1 MTEMFKPS
9 RYLPYSRQK
18 ITNSDIKNINK
29 VLKSDFITQGPTILE
44 FEKKWSKWLGIR
56 YSPFVSSGSSAN
68 YISISILKV
77 LNKNKPSSEILLHSW
92 IYRNHK
98 DIKAVVHSHSKWASI
113 LSCMRI
119 SIPSFH
125 YMVAEFGGNNIK
137 CSKYAT
143 FGTEKLSKYVNEVL
157 HKRKGCLIANHDLSI
172 AVEKLSEQFYYLWIT
187 KQTKLLSDK
196 EMRKIVK
203 LFKDY
208 KAKH

>member
-1 MTEMFKPS
+1 MRFKKEIIDAS
-9 RYLPYSRQK
+9 KYLLQLQFNIGSEGNISYRQK
-18 ITNSDIKNINK
+18 NEIYITPSGIKTSNLEPKDISK
-29 VLKSDFITQGPTILE
+29 VDLNG
-44 FEKKWSKWLGIR
+44 
-56 YSPFVSSGSSAN
+56 
-68 YISISILKV
+68 KV

-98 DIKAVVHSHSKWASI
+98 DIRAVVHSHSKWASI

-143 FGTEKLSKYVNEVL
+143 FGTEKLSKYVNDVL
-157 HKRKGCLIANHDLSI
+157 HKRKGCLIANHGQVTIGCNLEEAVDLSI
-172 AVEKLSEQFYYLWIT
+172 ALEKLSEQFYYLWIT

-203 LFKDY
+203 LFEDY

>member
-1 MTEMFKPS
+1 MRFKKEIIDAS
-9 RYLPYSRQK
+9 KYLLQLQFNIGSEGNISYRQK
-18 ITNSDIKNINK
+18 NEIYITPSGIKTSNLEPKDISK
-29 VLKSDFITQGPTILE
+29 VDLNG
-44 FEKKWSKWLGIR
+44 
-56 YSPFVSSGSSAN
+56 
-68 YISISILKV
+68 KV
-77 LNKNKPSSEILLHSW
+77 LNKNKPSSEILLHTW

-98 DIKAVVHSHSKWASI
+98 DIRAVVHSHSKWASI

-143 FGTEKLSKYVNEVL
+143 FGTEKLSKYVNDVL
-157 HKRKGCLIANHDLSI
+157 HKRKGCLIANHGQVTIGCNLEEAVDLSI
-172 AVEKLSEQFYYLWIT
+172 ALEKLSEQFYYLWVT

-203 LFKDY
+203 LFEDY

>member
-1 MTEMFKPS
+1 MRFKKEIVDAS
-9 RYLPYSRQK
+9 KHLLQLQFNIGSEGNISYRQK
-18 ITNSDIKNINK
+18 NEIYITPSGIKTSNLEPKDISK
-29 VLKSDFITQGPTILE
+29 VDLNG
-44 FEKKWSKWLGIR
+44 
-56 YSPFVSSGSSAN
+56 
-68 YISISILKV
+68 KV

-92 IYRNHK
+92 IYKSHK
-98 DIKAVVHSHSKWASI
+98 DIRAVVHSHSKWASI

-157 HKRKGCLIANHDLSI
+157 HKRKGCLIANHGQVTIGCNLEEAVDLSI
-172 AVEKLSEQFYYLWIT
+172 ALEKLSEQFYYLWIT

-203 LFKDY
+203 LFEDY

>member
-1 MTEMFKPS
+1 MRFKKEIIDAS
-9 RYLPYSRQK
+9 KYLLQLQFNIGSEGNISYRQK
-18 ITNSDIKNINK
+18 NEIYITPSGIKTSNLKPKDISK
-29 VLKSDFITQGPTILE
+29 VDL
-44 FEKKWSKWLGIR
+44 
-56 YSPFVSSGSSAN
+56 SG
-68 YISISILKV
+68 KV
-77 LNKNKPSSEILLHSW
+77 LNKNKPSSEILLHSY

-98 DIKAVVHSHSKWASI
+98 DIRAIVHSQSKWASI

-125 YMVAEFGGNNIK
+125 YMEAEFGGNNVK

-143 FGTEKLSKYVNEVL
+143 FGSEKLSRYVNNVL
-157 HKRKGCLIANHDLSI
+157 HNRKGCLIANHGQVTIAKNLEEAVDLSI
-172 AVEKLSEQFYYLWIT
+172 ALEKLSEQYYYLWNSKKI
-187 KQTKLLSDK
+187 KLLSDK

>member
-1 MTEMFKPS
+1 MRFKKEIVDAS
-9 RYLPYSRQK
+9 KHLLKLQFNIGSEGNISYRQK
-18 ITNSDIKNINK
+18 NEIYITPSGIKTSNLEPKDISK
-29 VLKSDFITQGPTILE
+29 VDLNG
-44 FEKKWSKWLGIR
+44 
-56 YSPFVSSGSSAN
+56 
-68 YISISILKV
+68 KV

-98 DIKAVVHSHSKWASI
+98 DIRAVVHSHSKWASI

-143 FGTEKLSKYVNEVL
+143 FGTEKLSKYINEVL
-157 HKRKGCLIANHDLSI
+157 HKRKGCLIANHGQVTIGCNLEEAVDLSI
-172 AVEKLSEQFYYLWIT
+172 ALEKLSEQFYYLWIT

-203 LFKDY
+203 LFEDY
-208 KAKH
+208 KSKH

>member
-1 MTEMFKPS
+1 MSFKKEIIDASKYLLKLQFNIGSEGNISYRRENEIYITPS
-9 RYLPYSRQK
+9 GIKTSNLESK
-18 ITNSDIKNINK
+18 DISK
-29 VLKSDFITQGPTILE
+29 VDLNG
-44 FEKKWSKWLGIR
+44 
-56 YSPFVSSGSSAN
+56 
-68 YISISILKV
+68 KV

-98 DIKAVVHSHSKWASI
+98 DIRAVVHCHSKWASI

-143 FGTEKLSKYVNEVL
+143 FGSEKLSKYVNKVL
-157 HKRKGCLIANHDLSI
+157 YKRKGCLIANHGQVTIGNNLEEAVDLSI
-172 AVEKLSEQFYYLWIT
+172 ALEKLSEQFYYLWIT
-187 KQTKLLSDK
+187 KQTKLLSGQ

-203 LFKDY
+203 LFEDY
-208 KAKH
+208 KARH

>member
-1 MTEMFKPS
+1 MRFKKEIIDAS
-9 RYLPYSRQK
+9 KYLLQLQFNIGSEGNISYRQK
-18 ITNSDIKNINK
+18 NEIYITPSGIKTSNLKPKDISK
-29 VLKSDFITQGPTILE
+29 VDLNG
-44 FEKKWSKWLGIR
+44 
-56 YSPFVSSGSSAN
+56 
-68 YISISILKV
+68 KV

-119 SIPSFH
+119 SISSFH
-125 YMVAEFGGNNIK
+125 YMVAEFGGNDIK

-143 FGTEKLSKYVNEVL
+143 FGSDKLSKYVNKVL
-157 HKRKGCLIANHDLSI
+157 HKRKGCLIANHGQVTIGDSLEEAVDLSI
-172 AVEKLSEQFYYLWIT
+172 ALEKLSEQFYYLLIT
-187 KQTKLLSDK
+187 KQTKLLSNE

-203 LFKDY
+203 LFEDY

>member
-1 MTEMFKPS
+1 MRFKKEIIDAS
-9 RYLPYSRQK
+9 KYLLQLQFNIGSEGNISYRQK
-18 ITNSDIKNINK
+18 NEIYITPSGIKTSNLEPKDISK
-29 VLKSDFITQGPTILE
+29 VDLNG
-44 FEKKWSKWLGIR
+44 
-56 YSPFVSSGSSAN
+56 
-68 YISISILKV
+68 KV

-98 DIKAVVHSHSKWASI
+98 DIRAVVHSHSKWASI

-125 YMVAEFGGNNIK
+125 YMVAEFGGNDIK

-143 FGTEKLSKYVNEVL
+143 FGSDKLSKYVNKVL
-157 HKRKGCLIANHDLSI
+157 HKRKGCLIANHGQVTIGDNLEEAVDLSI
-172 AVEKLSEQFYYLWIT
+172 ALEKLSEQFYYLLIT
-187 KQTKLLSDK
+187 KQTKLLSNG

-203 LFKDY
+203 LFEDY

>member
-1 MTEMFKPS
+1 MRFKKEIIDAS
-9 RYLPYSRQK
+9 KYLLQLQFNIGSEGNISYRQK
-18 ITNSDIKNINK
+18 NEIYITPSGIKTSNLKPKDISK
-29 VLKSDFITQGPTILE
+29 VDLNG
-44 FEKKWSKWLGIR
+44 
-56 YSPFVSSGSSAN
+56 
-68 YISISILKV
+68 KV
-77 LNKNKPSSEILLHSW
+77 LNKNKPSSEILLHTW

-98 DIKAVVHSHSKWASI
+98 DIRAVVHSHSKWASI

-143 FGTEKLSKYVNEVL
+143 FGTEKLSRYVNDVL
-157 HKRKGCLIANHDLSI
+157 HKRKGCLIANHGQVTIGCNLEEAVDLSI
-172 AVEKLSEQFYYLWIT
+172 ALEKLSEQFYYLWIT
-187 KQTKLLSDK
+187 KQTKLLSDR

-203 LFKDY
+203 LFEDY

>member
-1 MTEMFKPS
+1 MRFKKEIIDAS
-9 RYLPYSRQK
+9 KYLLQLQFNIGSEGNISYRQK
-18 ITNSDIKNINK
+18 NEIYITPSGIKTSNLKPKDISK
-29 VLKSDFITQGPTILE
+29 VDLNG
-44 FEKKWSKWLGIR
+44 
-56 YSPFVSSGSSAN
+56 
-68 YISISILKV
+68 KV

-98 DIKAVVHSHSKWASI
+98 DIRAVVHSHSKWASI

-143 FGTEKLSKYVNEVL
+143 FGTEKLSKYVNKVL
-157 HKRKGCLIANHDLSI
+157 HKRKGCLIANHGQVTIGHNLEEAVDLSI
-172 AVEKLSEQFYYLWIT
+172 ALEKLSEQFYYLWIT

-203 LFKDY
+203 LFEDY

>member
-1 MTEMFKPS
+1 MTFKKEIIDAS
-9 RYLPYSRQK
+9 KYLLQLQFNIGSEGNISYRQK
-18 ITNSDIKNINK
+18 NEIYITPSGIKTSNLEPKDISRVDLN
-29 VLKSDFITQGPTILE
+29 G
-44 FEKKWSKWLGIR
+44 
-56 YSPFVSSGSSAN
+56 
-68 YISISILKV
+68 KV
-77 LNKNKPSSEILLHSW
+77 LNKKKPSSEILLHSW

-157 HKRKGCLIANHDLSI
+157 HKRKGCLIANHGQVTIGCNLEEAVDLSI
-172 AVEKLSEQFYYLWIT
+172 ALEKLSEQFYYLCIT

-203 LFKDY
+203 LFEDY

>member
-1 MTEMFKPS
+1 MRFKKEIIDAS
-9 RYLPYSRQK
+9 KHLLQLQFNIGSEGNISYRQK
-18 ITNSDIKNINK
+18 NEIYITPSGIKTSNLEPKDISK
-29 VLKSDFITQGPTILE
+29 VDLNG
-44 FEKKWSKWLGIR
+44 
-56 YSPFVSSGSSAN
+56 
-68 YISISILKV
+68 KV

-98 DIKAVVHSHSKWASI
+98 DIRAVVHSHSKWASI

-157 HKRKGCLIANHDLSI
+157 HKRKGCLIANHGQVTIGHNLEEAVDLSI
-172 AVEKLSEQFYYLWIT
+172 ALEKLSEQFYYLWIT

-203 LFKDY
+203 LFEDY

>member
-1 MTEMFKPS
+1 MRFKKEIIDAS
-9 RYLPYSRQK
+9 KYLLHLQFNIGSEGNISYRQK
-18 ITNSDIKNINK
+18 NEIYITPSGIKTSNLEPKDI
-29 VLKSDFITQGPTILE
+29 
-44 FEKKWSKWLGIR
+44 SKLDLNG
-56 YSPFVSSGSSAN
+56 
-68 YISISILKV
+68 KV
-77 LNKNKPSSEILLHSW
+77 LNKNKPSSEILLHSG

-98 DIKAVVHSHSKWASI
+98 DIRAVVHSHSKWASI

-157 HKRKGCLIANHDLSI
+157 HKRKGCLIANHGQVTIGCNLEEAVDLSI
-172 AVEKLSEQFYYLWIT
+172 ALEKLSEQFYYLWIT
-187 KQTKLLSDK
+187 KQTKLLTDK
-196 EMRKIVK
+196 EMHKIVK
-203 LFKDY
+203 LFEDY

>member
-1 MTEMFKPS
+1 MRFKKEIIDAS
-9 RYLPYSRQK
+9 KYLLQLQFNIGSEGNISYRQK
-18 ITNSDIKNINK
+18 NEIYITPSGIKTSNLEPKDISK
-29 VLKSDFITQGPTILE
+29 VDLNG
-44 FEKKWSKWLGIR
+44 R
-56 YSPFVSSGSSAN
+56 
-68 YISISILKV
+68 V

-92 IYRNHK
+92 IYKNHK
-98 DIKAVVHSHSKWASI
+98 DIRAVVHSHSKWASI

-157 HKRKGCLIANHDLSI
+157 HKRKGCLIANHGQVTIGCNLEEAVDLSI
-172 AVEKLSEQFYYLWIT
+172 ALEKLSEQFYYLWIT

-203 LFKDY
+203 LFEDY

>member
-1 MTEMFKPS
+1 MRFKKEIIDAS
-9 RYLPYSRQK
+9 KYLLQLQFNIGSEGNISYRQK
-18 ITNSDIKNINK
+18 NEIYITPSGIKTSNLKPKDISK
-29 VLKSDFITQGPTILE
+29 VDLNG
-44 FEKKWSKWLGIR
+44 
-56 YSPFVSSGSSAN
+56 
-68 YISISILKV
+68 KV
-77 LNKNKPSSEILLHSW
+77 LNKNKPSSEILLHTW

-98 DIKAVVHSHSKWASI
+98 DIRAVVHSHSKWASI

-143 FGTEKLSKYVNEVL
+143 FGTEKLSRYVNDVL
-157 HKRKGCLIANHDLSI
+157 HKRKGCLIANHGQVTIGCNLEEAVDLSI
-172 AVEKLSEQFYYLWIT
+172 ALEKLSEQFYYLWVT

-203 LFKDY
+203 LFEDY

>member
-1 MTEMFKPS
+1 MRFKKEIIDAS
-9 RYLPYSRQK
+9 KYLLQLQFNIGSEGNISYRQK
-18 ITNSDIKNINK
+18 NEIYITPSGIKTSNLEPKDISK
-29 VLKSDFITQGPTILE
+29 VDLNG
-44 FEKKWSKWLGIR
+44 
-56 YSPFVSSGSSAN
+56 
-68 YISISILKV
+68 KV

-98 DIKAVVHSHSKWASI
+98 DIRAVVHSHSKWASI

-157 HKRKGCLIANHDLSI
+157 HKRKGCLIANHGQVTIGCNLEEAVDLSI
-172 AVEKLSEQFYYLWIT
+172 ALEKLSEQFYYLCIA

-203 LFKDY
+203 LFEDY
-208 KAKH
+208 KSKH

>member
-1 MTEMFKPS
+1 MRFKKEIIDAS
-9 RYLPYSRQK
+9 KYLLQLQFNIGSEGNISYRQK
-18 ITNSDIKNINK
+18 NEIYITPSGIKTSNLKPKDISK
-29 VLKSDFITQGPTILE
+29 VDLNG
-44 FEKKWSKWLGIR
+44 
-56 YSPFVSSGSSAN
+56 
-68 YISISILKV
+68 KV

-98 DIKAVVHSHSKWASI
+98 DIRAVVHSHSKWASI

-125 YMVAEFGGNNIK
+125 YMVAEFGGNDIK

-143 FGTEKLSKYVNEVL
+143 FGSEKLSKYVNKVL
-157 HKRKGCLIANHDLSI
+157 HKRKGCLIANHGQVTIGDNLEEAVDLSI
-172 AVEKLSEQFYYLWIT
+172 ALEKLSEQFYYLLIT
-187 KQTKLLSDK
+187 KQTKLLSNG

-203 LFKDY
+203 LFEDY

>member
-1 MTEMFKPS
+1 MRFKKEIIDAS
-9 RYLPYSRQK
+9 KYLLQLQFNIGSEGNISYRQK
-18 ITNSDIKNINK
+18 NEIYITPSGIKTSNLEPKDISK
-29 VLKSDFITQGPTILE
+29 VDLNG
-44 FEKKWSKWLGIR
+44 
-56 YSPFVSSGSSAN
+56 
-68 YISISILKV
+68 KV

-98 DIKAVVHSHSKWASI
+98 DIRAVVHSHSKWASI

-157 HKRKGCLIANHDLSI
+157 HKRKGCLIANHGQVTIGHNLEEAVDLSI
-172 AVEKLSEQFYYLWIT
+172 ALEKLSEQFYYLWIT

-203 LFKDY
+203 LFEDY

>member
-1 MTEMFKPS
+1 MRFKKEIIDAS
-9 RYLPYSRQK
+9 KYLLQLQFNIGSEGNISYRQK
-18 ITNSDIKNINK
+18 NEIYITPSGIKTSNLKPKDISK
-29 VLKSDFITQGPTILE
+29 VDLNG
-44 FEKKWSKWLGIR
+44 
-56 YSPFVSSGSSAN
+56 
-68 YISISILKV
+68 KV

-98 DIKAVVHSHSKWASI
+98 DIRAVVHSHSKWASI

-125 YMVAEFGGNNIK
+125 YMVAEFGGNDIK

-143 FGTEKLSKYVNEVL
+143 FGSEKLSKHVNKVL
-157 HKRKGCLIANHDLSI
+157 HKRKGCLIANHGQVTIGDNLEEAVDLSI
-172 AVEKLSEQFYYLWIT
+172 ALEKLSEQFYYLLIT

-203 LFKDY
+203 LFEDY

>member
-1 MTEMFKPS
+1 MRFKKEIIDAS
-9 RYLPYSRQK
+9 KYLLQLQFNIGSEGNISYRQK
-18 ITNSDIKNINK
+18 NEIYITPSGIKTSNLEPKDISK
-29 VLKSDFITQGPTILE
+29 VDLNG
-44 FEKKWSKWLGIR
+44 
-56 YSPFVSSGSSAN
+56 
-68 YISISILKV
+68 KV

-98 DIKAVVHSHSKWASI
+98 DIRAVVHSHSKWASI

-143 FGTEKLSKYVNEVL
+143 FGTEKLSKYVNKVL
-157 HKRKGCLIANHDLSI
+157 YKRKGCLIANHGQVTIGNNLEEAVDLSI
-172 AVEKLSEQFYYLWIT
+172 ALEKLSEQFYYLWIT

-203 LFKDY
+203 LFEDY

>member
-1 MTEMFKPS
+1 MRFKKEIVDAS
-9 RYLPYSRQK
+9 KHLLQLQFNIGSEGNISYRQK
-18 ITNSDIKNINK
+18 NEIYITPSGIKTSNLEPKDISK
-29 VLKSDFITQGPTILE
+29 VDLNG
-44 FEKKWSKWLGIR
+44 
-56 YSPFVSSGSSAN
+56 
-68 YISISILKV
+68 KV
-77 LNKNKPSSEILLHSW
+77 LNKNKPSSEILLHSG

-98 DIKAVVHSHSKWASI
+98 DIRAVVHSHSKWASI

-143 FGTEKLSKYVNEVL
+143 FGTEKLSKYVNKVL
-157 HKRKGCLIANHDLSI
+157 HKRKGCLIANHGQVTIGCNLEEAVDLCI
-172 AVEKLSEQFYYLWIT
+172 ALEKLSEQFYYLCIT

-203 LFKDY
+203 LFEDY

>member
-1 MTEMFKPS
+1 MRFKKEIIDAS
-9 RYLPYSRQK
+9 KYLLQLQFNIGSEGNISYRQK
-18 ITNSDIKNINK
+18 NEIYITPSGIKTSNLKPKDISK
-29 VLKSDFITQGPTILE
+29 VDLNG
-44 FEKKWSKWLGIR
+44 
-56 YSPFVSSGSSAN
+56 
-68 YISISILKV
+68 KV
-77 LNKNKPSSEILLHSW
+77 LNKNKPSSEILLHTW

-98 DIKAVVHSHSKWASI
+98 DIRAVVHSHSKWASI

-143 FGTEKLSKYVNEVL
+143 FGTEKLSRYVNDVL
-157 HKRKGCLIANHDLSI
+157 HKRKGCLIANHGQVTIGCNLEEAVDLSI
-172 AVEKLSEQFYYLWIT
+172 ALEKLSEQFYYLWIT

-203 LFKDY
+203 LFEDY

>member
-1 MTEMFKPS
+1 MRFKKEIIDAS
-9 RYLPYSRQK
+9 KYLLQLQFNIGSEGNISYRQK
-18 ITNSDIKNINK
+18 NEIYITPSGIKTSNLKPKDISK
-29 VLKSDFITQGPTILE
+29 VDLNG
-44 FEKKWSKWLGIR
+44 
-56 YSPFVSSGSSAN
+56 
-68 YISISILKV
+68 KV

-125 YMVAEFGGNNIK
+125 YMVAEFGGNDIK

-143 FGTEKLSKYVNEVL
+143 FGSEKLSKYVNKVL
-157 HKRKGCLIANHDLSI
+157 HKRKGCLIANHGQVTIGDNLEEAVDLSI
-172 AVEKLSEQFYYLWIT
+172 ALEKLSEQFYYLLIT
-187 KQTKLLSDK
+187 KQTKLLSNG

-203 LFKDY
+203 LFEDY

>member
-1 MTEMFKPS
+1 MRFKKEIVDAAKHLLQLQFNIGS
-9 RYLPYSRQK
+9 EGNISYRQK
-18 ITNSDIKNINK
+18 NEIYITPSGIKTSNLEPKDISK
-29 VLKSDFITQGPTILE
+29 VDLNG
-44 FEKKWSKWLGIR
+44 
-56 YSPFVSSGSSAN
+56 
-68 YISISILKV
+68 KV

-98 DIKAVVHSHSKWASI
+98 DIRAVVHSHSKWASI

-157 HKRKGCLIANHDLSI
+157 HKRKGCLIANHGQVTIGCNLEEAVDLSI
-172 AVEKLSEQFYYLWIT
+172 ALEKLSEQFYYLWVT

>member
-1 MTEMFKPS
+1 MRFKKEIIDAS
-9 RYLPYSRQK
+9 KYLLQLQFNIGSEGNISYRQK
-18 ITNSDIKNINK
+18 NEIYITPSGIKTSNLEPKDISK
-29 VLKSDFITQGPTILE
+29 VDLNG
-44 FEKKWSKWLGIR
+44 
-56 YSPFVSSGSSAN
+56 
-68 YISISILKV
+68 KV

-98 DIKAVVHSHSKWASI
+98 DIRAVVHSHSKWASI

-157 HKRKGCLIANHDLSI
+157 HKRKGCLIANHGQVTIGCNLEEAVDLSI
-172 AVEKLSEQFYYLWIT
+172 ALEKLSEQFYYLWIT

-203 LFKDY
+203 LFEDY